1 MGSFLIEFALINR
14 GNCPLIHHKNT
25 QYFQTVLA
33 LALGSAAIF
42 ANLYCLQP
50 LLPTL
55 AKTFDKGLLDI
66 TLVFTI
72 ATFAMAGSLIFYG
85 AMSDSIGR
93 YWLMLLSVGGT
104 TLVTFA
110 MLWVEGFEQLLLLRL
125 IQGVVLGALPA
136 VAIAY
141 IGDEFSPHL
150 VPGVVGIYI
159 AANTLGGIGGRLLG
173 GFIAESYQ
181 WNDLY
186 IVMTALNA
194 LALLALY
201 RWLTPP
207 KNFKPQPLKFASVLR
222 DIWTHMSHFELI
234 SIYVVI
240 GLAFGV
246 FINLYSYLAF
256 ILVEPPFN
264 AGSSFIGLLF
274 VTYLAGTF
282 ASAISGWITHRLGQL
297 YTVFMGILVFMGG
310 TLFLFSA
317 DIVVT
322 IIGLTINAFGFF
334 LAHSVSSG
342 WVNSHA
348 KTAKASASAGYLV
361 FYYLGAS
368 LGPLMLYPFWHTGGW
383 ARTLIGAEMYLSVS
397 LAILLWLIARQRSI
411 TSPTSTLG

>member
-1 MGSFLIEFALINR
+1 
-14 GNCPLIHHKNT
+14 LIHHKT
-25 QYFQTVLA
+25 PQYYQTVLA

-55 AKTFDKGLLDI
+55 ANDFGKGLLDI

-85 AMSDSIGR
+85 ALSDAIGR
-93 YWLMLLSVGGT
+93 YWLMLLSLGGT
-104 TLVTFA
+104 SLVTLA
-110 MLWVEGFEQLLLLRL
+110 MVWAEGFEQLLFLRL
-125 IQGVVLGALPA
+125 LQGVVLGALPA

-173 GFIAESYQ
+173 GFIAESYS

-186 IVMTALNA
+186 IVMTGLNA

-201 RWLTPP
+201 RWLTQP
-207 KNFKPQPLKFASVLR
+207 KNFVSQPLKVAGVLR
-222 DIWTHMSHFELI
+222 DIWHHMSHFELI
-234 SIYVVI
+234 TIYVVI

-282 ASAISGWITHRLGQL
+282 ASASSGWIAHRIGQL
-297 YTVFMGILVFMGG
+297 NTIVFGILVFMLGV
-310 TLFLFSA
+310 LFLFSA
-317 DIVVT
+317 DIRVT
-322 IIGLTINAFGFF
+322 ILGLTINAFGFF
-334 LAHSVSSG
+334 LAHSVSSS
-342 WVNSHA
+342 WVNGHA
-348 KTAKASASAGYLV
+348 KKAKASASAGYLV

-368 LGPLMLYPFWHTGGW
+368 MGPLMLYPFWHTGGW
-383 ARTLIGAEMYLSVS
+383 SRTLIGAELYLSLS
-397 LAILLWLIARQRSI
+397 LGLLVWLMLRLRKAKAAAV
-411 TSPTSTLG
+411 TLA